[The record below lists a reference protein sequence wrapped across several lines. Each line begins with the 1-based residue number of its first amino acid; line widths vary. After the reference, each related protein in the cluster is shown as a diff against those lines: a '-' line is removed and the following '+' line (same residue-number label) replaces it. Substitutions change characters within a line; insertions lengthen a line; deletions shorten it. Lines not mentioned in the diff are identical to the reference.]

1 MEAVL
6 DSRLAAIQTVERP
19 KTEGQLA
26 DEKDPRLWGTWYLK
40 FSRRKRQMH
49 LILYSR
55 SKLEIDPGVH
65 FRPSG
70 IQFRREKRYKSGPF
84 LAESRVYCA
93 DVGAVVSPFGRFGKA
108 TQLRKELEPGL
119 HEATI
124 PFCV

>member
-1 MEAVL
+1 VVHYKIFEVQPLEEARQVL
-6 DSRLAAIQTVERP
+6 
-19 KTEGQLA
+19 
-26 DEKDPRLWGTWYLK
+26 YLMLK
-40 FSRRKRQMH
+40 
-49 LILYSR
+49 
-55 SKLEIDPGVH
+55 IDPGVH

-70 IQFRREKRYKSGPF
+70 IQFQREKRYKSDPSCRIGRF
-84 LAESRVYCA
+84 CCA